1 MAGSVK
7 ESGYREIVLRRGE
20 DRSIKFIYR
29 PRDRSLPPFDISGQT
44 VVLKVK
50 AKGAAEQ
57 TFGSPEVAITNGPG
71 GEITLNGTGST
82 LTTLQFQSA
91 DYAILL
97 NGKRLVYGSLTLTSL
112 YE

>member
-57 TFGSPEVAITNGPG
+57 TFGSPECDHKRAGRRDNAERNRFDLDHAAVPECGLRDPA
-71 GEITLNGTGST
+71 EWEAACLR
-82 LTTLQFQSA
+82 FFDA
-91 DYAILL
+91 DQP
-97 NGKRLVYGSLTLTSL
+97 V
-112 YE
+112 